1 MFAGFPVHHMT
12 DNVRVRWIQGRT
24 LLRPRDRK
32 GTAQTQYKYNNFI
45 HFVCFDKIMIKKQIH
60 TLCICRWKALQTT
73 AGFHCTKIL
82 FHAME
87 NKVSY
92 QGK

>member
-45 HFVCFDKIMIKKQIH
+45 HFVCFDKIMIKNKY
-60 TLCICRWKALQTT
+60 TPYASAAGKPCRQQ
-73 AGFHCTKIL
+73 L
-82 FHAME
+82 FPLHE
-87 NKVSY
+87 NFVSCN
-92 QGK
+92 GK